1 MKNVIKKIHNSK
13 IMKLIRKPIVNSFW
27 ALCLILGITSIT
39 GLFPYAIVVGIMLI
53 LISILTLPWFNKI
66 ACKFN
71 IELTLK
77 QKWFIGIT
85 NFLTAT
91 YSIKLTTK
99 EYYRCFISSA
109 IMILFW
115 VITIYY
121 SNKKRKK
128 D

>member
-99 EYYRCFISSA
+99 EYYRCFVSIA

>member
-1 MKNVIKKIHNSK
+1 MKSVIKKIHNSK
-13 IMKLIRKPIVNSFW
+13 IMKLIRKPIAKSFW
-27 ALCLILGITSIT
+27 FLCLILGITSIT
-39 GLFPYAIVVGIMLI
+39 GIFPYAIVVGVMLI
-53 LISILTLPWFNKI
+53 FISILTMPWFNKI
-66 ACKFN
+66 VNKFK
-71 IELTLK
+71 IELTSK
-77 QKWFIGIT
+77 QKWFIGIS

-99 EYYRCFISSA
+99 EYYRCFISVA

-115 VITIYY
+115 VITIYF